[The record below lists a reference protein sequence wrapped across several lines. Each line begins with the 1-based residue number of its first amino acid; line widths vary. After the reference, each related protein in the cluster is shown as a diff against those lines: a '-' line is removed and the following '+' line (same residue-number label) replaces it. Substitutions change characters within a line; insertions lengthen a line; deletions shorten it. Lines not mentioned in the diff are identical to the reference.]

1 MVQGGKFGKKELE
14 KIQAGPEPGRGG
26 VTLCK
31 GRGEWGP
38 HAGSVEGET
47 NRFYCNQGGENC
59 VGSQMFC

>member
-14 KIQAGPEPGRGG
+14 KIQAGPGPGRIG

-38 HAGSVEGET
+38 QAGSVEEET
-47 NRFYCNQGGENC
+47 NLFYCNRGGEYC